1 MLGERNFLGKLVT
14 RNLNIII
21 YSYKHPQLIDV
32 VNAAF
37 SSTAVFKP
45 HVIVID
51 QHPLDRQEKF
61 SGAEAFT
68 YEHVFWDK
76 IKSPCIYKRSFAFSD
91 NTNVPEAE
99 YTMMLSDDFVLTD
112 GWDLVIKEF
121 LDSNPDTIVSGFGG
135 GKAEVKDKYYL
146 KRNFVNSESFTQ
158 TSYIDSKFIVTKTDT
173 LKRTDYPALET
184 KYYGESELLS
194 VWAYEK
200 NVRVFSAPTTIMP
213 KDLGQRPLEKLYTPF
228 SIEHNYNSAI
238 DALRQRMPSFFTDN
252 NIKPESLKRLP
263 YQVDDV
269 LYDPFNLEMT
279 EITQERFI
287 ASTKAIY

>member
-1 MLGERNFLGKLVT
+1 MHGERKFLGKPVRKDL
-14 RNLNIII
+14 NLII
-21 YSYKHPQLIDV
+21 YSYKNSQLRDV
-32 VNAAF
+32 VDAAF
-37 SSTAVFKP
+37 GATKVFKP

-61 SGAEAFT
+61 SGIEAFT

-99 YTMMLSDDFVLTD
+99 YTMMLSDDFVLSD
-112 GWDLVIKEF
+112 GWDLVVKNF
-121 LDSNPDTIVSGFGG
+121 LDSNPGTIVSGFGG
-135 GKAEVKDKYYL
+135 GKVEVKDKYYL
-146 KRNFVNSESFTQ
+146 KRNLVSSESFTH
-158 TSYIDSKFIVTKTDT
+158 TNYIDSKFIVTKTDT
-173 LKRTDYPALET
+173 LRQVDYPALET

-194 VWAYEK
+194 LWAYEK
-200 NVRVFSAPTTIMP
+200 HVKVFSAPTTIMP
-213 KDLGQRPLEKLYTPF
+213 KDLGQRPLENLYTPF
-228 SIEHNYNSAI
+228 SIEHNYNSVI
-238 DALRQRMPSFFTDN
+238 DALKQRMPSFFVDN
-252 NIKPESLKRLP
+252 GIDLDSLKRVP